1 MTYPDDPRVFF
12 AAERTVLAWVRT
24 GIATMGLG
32 FVVAR
37 FGIFLKYLM
46 AQQPALA
53 PAHGD
58 WSAALG
64 VGLALAG
71 SGMCLVAGLQ
81 FRRFA
86 RRLTGPEL
94 PPRWC
99 LGFSTA
105 AAFAMAGLGLVV
117 ALYLMS

>member
-46 AQQPALA
+46 AQQPALTPGHA
-53 PAHGD
+53 D
-58 WSAALG
+58 WSAAIG
-64 VGLALAG
+64 VALTALG

-81 FRRFA
+81 FRGFA

-99 LGFSTA
+99 LGLSA
-105 AAFAMAGLGLVV
+105 VASFAMAAIGLGL
-117 ALYLMS
+117 ALYLLQ